1 LADTVLVIDD
11 DAWLQET
18 LEAVLGLGGY
28 EVEVASD
35 GAEALE
41 KLRARRP
48 DVILLDWAMPCMDG
62 PAFAAALQQRGLHP
76 GIPILILTADG
87 HASQKAAQV
96 GAEGYMTK
104 PFEMT
109 ALLGEV
115 ARLAAS

>member
-1 LADTVLVIDD
+1 MADRVLVVDD
-11 DAWLQET
+11 DVGLQET

-28 EVEVASD
+28 EVELASD

-41 KLRARRP
+41 KLSAQRP
-48 DVILLDWAMPCMDG
+48 AVILLDWAMPAMDG
-62 PAFAAALQQRGLHP
+62 PTFAAALRERGLHP

-104 PFEMT
+104 PFEMQ